1 MARAGLRRSH
11 GVGSLGE
18 PMIRVQTEFHGVVE
32 LHIDRHGVP
41 LLRLLQVHAPNVR
54 LECTRNNG
62 QWTGFL
68 VKLSQMDLR
77 YSALR
82 ALNAPPA
89 ESSKEVTAII
99 AQHFDANGGIPDEV
113 A

>member
-77 YSALR
+77 HLALC
-82 ALNAPPA
+82 ALNVPPI
-89 ESSKEVTAII
+89 EEGTEQFSTI
-99 AQHFDANGGIPDEV
+99 AQHFDADGGIPDE
-113 A
+113 AA